1 MMIKNFYFFTATVL
15 NWKHILN
22 PDKYKDII
30 IESFKFLVNKNRVRI
45 FAFVIMPNH
54 YHTVW
59 RINENLEKSDYQRD
73 SMKFTGQTILRD
85 LKSYHKEIHN
95 SMYVGAKDRKYQFW
109 ERNPLSVPLYS
120 QKVVEQKINYIHGN
134 PIKPKWNL
142 AAEPQDYKYSSAG
155 FYYTGKDEFGFL
167 ENYLEVLNE
176 R

>member
-1 MMIKNFYFFTATVL
+1 MIKNFFFFTATVL

-59 RINENLEKSDYQRD
+59 RINENLEKSDFQRD

-134 PIKPKWNL
+134 PVKPKWNL

-167 ENYLEVLNE
+167 ENHLEVLNE

>member
-1 MMIKNFYFFTATVL
+1 MIKNFFFFTATVL
-15 NWKHILN
+15 NWKHILK

-30 IESFKFLVNKNRVRI
+30 IESFKFLVNKNYVRI

-59 RINENLEKSDYQRD
+59 RINENLEKSDFQRD

>member
-1 MMIKNFYFFTATVL
+1 MIKNFFFFTATVL
-15 NWKHILN
+15 NWKHILK

-45 FAFVIMPNH
+45 FAFVIMSNH

-59 RINENLEKSDYQRD
+59 RINENLEKSDFQRD

>member
-1 MMIKNFYFFTATVL
+1 MIKNFYFFTATVL
-15 NWKHILN
+15 NWKHILK
-22 PDKYKDII
+22 PDKYKDIL
-30 IESFKFLVNKNRVRI
+30 IESFKFLVRKNRVRI

-59 RINENLEKSDYQRD
+59 RINENLEKSDFQRD

-85 LKSYHKEIHN
+85 PKSYHKEIHN

>member
-1 MMIKNFYFFTATVL
+1 MIKNFFFFTATVL

-30 IESFKFLVNKNRVRI
+30 IESFKYLVNKNRVRI

-59 RINENLEKSDYQRD
+59 RINENLEKSDFQRD

-134 PIKPKWNL
+134 PVKPKWNL

>member
-1 MMIKNFYFFTATVL
+1 MIKNFFFFTATVL

-22 PDKYKDII
+22 PDKYKNII
-30 IESFKFLVNKNRVRI
+30 IESFKFLGNKNRVRI

-59 RINENLEKSDYQRD
+59 RINENLEKSDFQRD

-155 FYYTGKDEFGFL
+155 FYYKGKDEFGFL

>member
-1 MMIKNFYFFTATVL
+1 MIKNFFFFTATVL

-45 FAFVIMPNH
+45 FAFVIMSNH

-59 RINENLEKSDYQRD
+59 RINENLEKSDFQRD

>member
-1 MMIKNFYFFTATVL
+1 MIKNFFFFTATVL

-22 PDKYKDII
+22 PDKYKNII

-59 RINENLEKSDYQRD
+59 RINENLEKSDFQRD

>member
-1 MMIKNFYFFTATVL
+1 MIKNFFFFTATVL

-30 IESFKFLVNKNRVRI
+30 NESFKYLVNKNRVRI

-54 YHTVW
+54 YHIVW
-59 RINENLEKSDYQRD
+59 RINENLEKSDFQRD

-167 ENYLEVLNE
+167 EKLSGSFK
-176 R
+176 

>member
-1 MMIKNFYFFTATVL
+1 MIKNFFFFTATVL
-15 NWKHILN
+15 NWKHFLN

-59 RINENLEKSDYQRD
+59 RINENLEKSDFQRD
-73 SMKFTGQTILRD
+73 SMKFTGQTILID
-85 LKSYHKEIHN
+85 LKSYHKEIQN

-134 PIKPKWNL
+134 PIKPKWNF
-142 AAEPQDYKYSSAG
+142 AAEQQAYKYSSAG